1 MSPRPA
7 ARRAPEALPLAKLD
21 GLLAGL
27 NPEQRR
33 AVTTK
38 EGPLLVLAGAGS
50 GKTRVITVRI
60 AWLLAQGVKAK
71 ALLAVTFTNRA
82 ANEMRER
89 VAALVGAERAAE
101 LTVGTFH
108 AFCVRLLRANGEAIG
123 VPRNFA
129 ICDSADQLAA
139 SKGVLRELR
148 VAEASLAPG
157 ALQARISL
165 HKNRL
170 RTPSDALALARDP
183 YEVLVARAWQ
193 KYDEQLRRTRSLDF
207 DDLLLFALRLLRE
220 SDATRREVTARF
232 RWLLVDEYQDTNAPQ
247 YEILR
252 ELAGEH
258 GNLCVVGDDDQSIY
272 GWRGAD
278 VTKILHFERDFAGA
292 PDAPTGAVTVVRLET
307 NYRSTIPILEAAN
320 RVIANNPNRH
330 DKQLR
335 SALGDGAPVSFK
347 RLEDELT
354 EAEFVTRE
362 IADLVAGGQAAF
374 RDHAVL
380 FRTATQPRAIEAQL
394 RARSIPYVMV
404 GGMSF
409 FDRKEVRDVL
419 AYLRLVANPDDEVS
433 LLRVVN
439 CPPRGIGRTTI
450 EAALA
455 YATREGIPVA
465 RAFERASAIVELKPA
480 AVAAMAAFRAK
491 LTALGAREPGRD
503 LAGWLETLLRDVD
516 YRAEVDRVHQDA
528 ATREERWQGVME
540 LVNFAE
546 NHARRAA
553 KPTLQSFLEAVT
565 LSQEEELEN
574 DEEERKRD
582 AVTLTTFHS
591 AKGLEFPRVFLV
603 GVEEGILPH
612 ARAVHEGSVEEER
625 RLMYVGITR
634 AQRHLTVTCVKSRAR
649 AGLRGECMP
658 SRFLYEMRGEPPP
671 RGWKGCDAPLSET
684 TSRRGPASVRQAPRR
699 P

>member
-7 ARRAPEALPLAKLD
+7 ARRAPSPPPADLD
-21 GLLAGL
+21 RLLAGL

-60 AWLLAQGVKAK
+60 AWLLARGVPAK

-89 VAALVGAERAAE
+89 VAALVGAERAGE

-108 AFCVRLLRANGEAIG
+108 SFCVRLLRAHGEAIG

-129 ICDSADQLAA
+129 ICDAADQLALA
-139 SKGVLRELR
+139 KGVLRELR
-148 VAEASLAPG
+148 VAEAACSPG

-165 HKNRL
+165 QKNRL

-183 YEVLVARAWQ
+183 FELLVARAWQ

-207 DDLLLFALRLLRE
+207 DDLLLFALKLLRE
-220 SDATRREVTARF
+220 SERTRRELSTRYRF
-232 RWLLVDEYQDTNAPQ
+232 LLVDEYQDTNAPQ

-252 ELAGEH
+252 ELAGDH
-258 GNLCVVGDDDQSIY
+258 RNLCVVGDDDQSIY

-278 VTKILHFERDFAGA
+278 VTKILHFERDFSGA
-292 PDAPTGAVTVVRLET
+292 TVVRLET
-307 NYRSTIPILEAAN
+307 NYRSTAPILEAAN
-320 RVIANNPNRH
+320 RVISNNPKRH

-335 SALGDGAPVSFK
+335 SALGDGAPVVCK
-347 RLEDELT
+347 RVEDELA
-354 EAEFVTRE
+354 EAELVTRE
-362 IADLVAGGQAAF
+362 IADLVSGGLAAF

-380 FRTATQPRAIEAQL
+380 FRTATQPRAIEAAM

-419 AYLRLVANPDDEVS
+419 AFLRLIANPDDEVS

-439 CPPRGIGRTTI
+439 CPPRGIGKTSI

-465 RAFERASAIVELKPA
+465 QAFDRAVAIAELKPA
-480 AVAAMAAFRAK
+480 AVAAMATFRAK
-491 LTALGAREPGRD
+491 LKALGSVEPGKA
-503 LAGWLETLLRDVD
+503 LASWLQKLLQEVG
-516 YRAEVDRVHQDA
+516 YRAEVDRVHPDA

-565 LSQEEELEN
+565 LSQEEEL
-574 DEEERKRD
+574 DEKDDERKRD
-582 AVTLTTFHS
+582 AVTLTTLHS

-612 ARAVHEGSVEEER
+612 ARAVAEGGAENGIPEER

-649 AGLRGECMP
+649 HGQRGECMP
-658 SRFLYEMRGEPPP
+658 SRFLYEMRGEAPP
-671 RGWKGCDAPLSET
+671 RGWRALEAPLSE
-684 TSRRGPASVRQAPRR
+684 SARRAPRR